1 VPRSPALSL
10 TAMILLSTLPGLPG
24 SPARAQEAAA
34 SVEGRWK
41 GEVLRSKPFGFRP
54 VTIDIAP
61 CGGAVCGRL
70 VEANGFCGAV
80 ILRLSPASSGR
91 LKGDLILPEGTFD
104 AQVFREEEFLTLEV
118 FVREEAM
125 TRFTRVM
132 PASSSFSPA
141 GPASCHEGVS

>member
-1 VPRSPALSL
+1 MPRSPALSL
-10 TAMILLSTLPGLPG
+10 AALVLLSMLPGLPG
-24 SPARAQEAAA
+24 STARAQEAAA
-34 SVEGRWK
+34 SIEGRWK
-41 GEVLRSKPFGFRP
+41 GEILRSRPFGFRP

-61 CGGAVCGRL
+61 CGSAVCGRL
-70 VEANGFCGAV
+70 VEADGSCGPV

-91 LKGDLILPEGTFD
+91 PSGRLILPEGTFG
-104 AQVFREEEFLTLEV
+104 ARVFREDEFLTLQV
-118 FVREEAM
+118 LVREEAM